1 MQTKL
6 ARDVAKGFKRLR
18 PSEAKAFA
26 LAVPP
31 GFYSA
36 VAGLAAL
43 FPDDP
48 AESREAPT
56 LPTKRIKRTAPSI
69 PTKKIRTSAKK
80 APTLPAKRIGKA
92 APAIPTKRITAVKKA
107 APSKKTTAKKAA
119 QSKKMSRR

>member
-6 ARDVAKGFKRLR
+6 ARGVAKGFKLLR

-48 AESREAPT
+48 AESGEAPT
-56 LPTKRIKRTAPSI
+56 LPTKRIKRAATS
-69 PTKKIRTSAKK
+69 KRIRTPAKK
-80 APTLPAKRIGKA
+80 APTLPTKRIGKA
-92 APAIPTKRITAVKKA
+92 APAIPTKRITAMKKA
-107 APSKKTTAKKAA
+107 AQSKKTTAKKAA
-119 QSKKMSRR
+119 QSKKRSRR

>member
-6 ARDVAKGFKRLR
+6 ARGVAKGFKLLR

-48 AESREAPT
+48 AESGEAPT
-56 LPTKRIKRTAPSI
+56 LPT
-69 PTKKIRTSAKK
+69 
-80 APTLPAKRIGKA
+80 KRIGKA
-92 APAIPTKRITAVKKA
+92 APAIPTKRITAMKKA
-107 APSKKTTAKKAA
+107 AQSKKTTAKKAA
-119 QSKKMSRR
+119 QSKKRSRR